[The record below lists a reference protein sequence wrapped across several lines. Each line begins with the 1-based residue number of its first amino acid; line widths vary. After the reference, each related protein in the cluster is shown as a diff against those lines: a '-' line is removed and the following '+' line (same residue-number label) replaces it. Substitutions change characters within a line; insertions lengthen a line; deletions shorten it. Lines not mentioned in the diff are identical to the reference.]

1 MDETDT
7 TVDTPRTTSQLAGH
21 APAHRRPARRSDH
34 RRPARR
40 SVVIVAVLAAA
51 MLPLSWSPAGA
62 QEDGTTTQ
70 PSTPESSTTTTTTP
84 SSTTTTAPSSTTTTT
99 SPVATT
105 TSVPGTTGPE
115 STTTLVPTTAP
126 LPPTI
131 DEPAGPRSW
140 SLAPRFTAPVDDSI
154 EGVQLLLGQVV
165 AELDALQARRGVLT
179 GRVQDATRQID
190 DLRTRITQL
199 AQKRKARAVTAFI
212 NGDALIGPKIQVDD
226 ERVRIIT
233 SIEGLDTTDA
243 ERRTSM
249 ERRVQTLETQVL
261 RDQAELTASAAD
273 LAELTAARQLL
284 QDKLTSAL
292 DTTLEVP
299 VGPTDI
305 ALTAAAAAAKR
316 RAAVALAGA
325 GDGAAALAA
334 ADGAQ
339 RELERLAALIARPA
353 PGAYNTDGS
362 PKSIG
367 PTPIGD
373 PAVIAQ
379 QLLAEW
385 STLEDRRMTV
395 MLFALQ
401 QVGKRYVW
409 AASGPN
415 TYDCSGLLM
424 RAWYLGGVKLTH
436 FSGSQIASG
445 PSVPA
450 EQLAPTDLLG
460 YGPSSSE
467 HITMYVG
474 AGRVVEAKGSAY
486 GVIVNNA
493 RYSDLAGTS
502 RIL

>member
-1 MDETDT
+1 M
-7 TVDTPRTTSQLAGH
+7 A
-21 APAHRRPARRSDH
+21 
-34 RRPARR
+34 
-40 SVVIVAVLAAA
+40 VVVMGLAAA
-51 MLPLSWSPAGA
+51 LLPVSWAPAGA
-62 QEDGTTTQ
+62 QEDSTTTQ
-70 PSTPESSTTTTTTP
+70 PSTPDTSTTTTTVP
-84 SSTTTTAPSSTTTTT
+84 ESTTTTT
-99 SPVATT
+99 SPSTT
-105 TSVPGTTGPE
+105 VPTSSTVPDTTVPE

-131 DEPAGPRSW
+131 DDPTAPRSW
-140 SLAPRFTAPVDDSI
+140 SLAPRFDAPVDDSI
-154 EGVQLLLGQVV
+154 EGVQRLLGQVV

-179 GRVQDATRQID
+179 SRIQDAARQVD

-199 AQKRKARAVTAFI
+199 TEKRKARAVTAFI
-212 NGDALIGPKIQVDD
+212 NGDAMIGPKIQVDD

-233 SIEGLDTTDA
+233 SIEGLESTDA
-243 ERRTSM
+243 ERRRSM
-249 ERRVQTLETQVL
+249 ERRIQTVETQAV
-261 RDQAELTASAAD
+261 RDQAELTASDAE

-305 ALTAAAAAAKR
+305 ALTAAAASAKR
-316 RAAVALAGA
+316 RSAAALAAA

-339 RELERLAALIARPA
+339 RELERLAALIARPT
-353 PGAYNTDGS
+353 PGAYNADGS

-367 PTPIGD
+367 PTPVGD
-373 PAVIAQ
+373 PTLVAQ
-379 QLLAEW
+379 QLLAAW

-409 AASGPN
+409 AASGPSS
-415 TYDCSGLLM
+415 YDCSGLLM